1 MFTEQYVLK
10 EKDMDAINACV
21 TRPNSVWEG
30 IKSIITAEKYTWYL
44 ESLAEVKIM
53 PNIEQRKAKWD
64 AMNAAERAE
73 YMKSED
79 YDEDL
84 KKVLQ
89 QVATVLGAVDPKND
103 DFKLGTKIPSWLKA
117 KTMQRKTAFKAAVAF
132 RFTKDETRELL
143 YTVLEDEKQLDFNP
157 RMVDEMLYAYAILH
171 KISLVSVQ
179 KLIESAEIQYL
190 INVFGTK
197 YRACFEQLISHSDA
211 DYKVF
216 DAANIT
222 ETAFRL
228 AAIIEG
234 KQDELARLADSM
246 VEDDSN
252 DESEDDAESGRR
264 EKLVPDTSV
273 ALLCYDYA
281 NDCERYTEPQNKYQ
295 YAQRTPEQLRG
306 MFENAQQYLNT
317 ALELVELETKRK
329 LYCSMQDFLN
339 KAMEYTAS
347 LPSEKRLSPI
357 DYLPLLSETG
367 LGKFPKGD
375 FNEMIKHILL
385 DHFRQETEARQEEQ
399 RRVGEYHP
407 YVLPRFFAEH
417 AAYYCFF
424 FSTLMTA
431 VRDLRAVT
439 QRRCPELWQ
448 IYIRMNE
455 ILFHAFF
462 GEDALGAKEW
472 KYEQHLDAKYDGE
485 ETYTLQQLRNMLD
498 SISEKT
504 AEDFLKVLMRSY
516 HIYENYH
523 GNISRAKE
531 DFIGSLEDEKRVIR
545 RMGSKEDDL
554 KDGIVPLFRISNA
567 GEVASNIHSPF
578 HSFYSSAMFNQQ
590 YIEKSKPYTRNDIVK
605 LAFWDFV
612 GTLDDYDRFDP
623 ELRIDQFYDFFK
635 NIADELCCAPINEC
649 NSLDRF
655 LLLCFKYQYPLQF
668 LEAAL
673 AYNDSIF

>member
-1 MFTEQYVLK
+1 MCTEQYVLK
-10 EKDMDAINACV
+10 EKDKDAIDACV

-44 ESLAEVKIM
+44 ESLAKVKIK
-53 PNIEQRKAKWD
+53 PDIKQRKAKWD

-73 YMKSED
+73 YMKVEA

-89 QVATVLGAVDPKND
+89 QVAKVLGAND
-103 DFKLGTKIPSWLKA
+103 DFKLGSRIPGWVTA
-117 KTMQRKTAFKAAVAF
+117 KTMQREIAFKAAVAI
-132 RFTKDETRELL
+132 RFTRDETRKLL

-157 RMVDEMLYAYAILH
+157 RMVDEMLYTYAILR
-171 KISLVSVQ
+171 KTSLNSVQ
-179 KLIESAEIQYL
+179 ELIESAKIQYL

-197 YRACFEQLISHSDA
+197 YQEYFGKLVSSSDA
-211 DYKVF
+211 DYKLL

-234 KQDELARLADSM
+234 KHDELARLADSM

-252 DESEDDAESGRR
+252 DESEDDAKSGRR

-273 ALLCYDYA
+273 ALLCYDFA
-281 NDCERYTEPQNKYQ
+281 NDCKRYTEPQNKYQ

-317 ALELVELETKRK
+317 ALVLVELEEKRE

-347 LPSEKRLSPI
+347 QPSEKRLSPI
-357 DYLPLLSETG
+357 DYLPLLSKTN
-367 LGKFPKGD
+367 LGQFPKGD

-385 DHFRQETEARQEEQ
+385 DHFRKETEARQEEQ

-439 QRRCPELWQ
+439 QRVCPELWQ

-462 GEDALGAKEW
+462 DEDALGAKEW
-472 KYEQHLDAKYDGE
+472 KYEQHLDAKYLDAKDDGE
-485 ETYTLQQLRNMLD
+485 ETYTLQQLKNMLA
-498 SISEKT
+498 SIISEKT

-531 DFIGSLEDEKRVIR
+531 DFIGSLEDKKRVIR
-545 RMGSKEDDL
+545 RMGSKED
-554 KDGIVPLFRISNA
+554 GIVPLFEISNA
-567 GEVASNIHSPF
+567 GKVESNIHSPF
-578 HSFYSSAMFNQQ
+578 HSFYSSARFNQQ

-612 GTLDDYDRFDP
+612 GKLDDYDRFDP
-623 ELRIDQFYDFFK
+623 ELRIDRFYEFFK